1 MRNSVLTYPLGY
13 LSLKDEGGRKL
24 FRRNWISV
32 LIVVAVMSA
41 PFVLFGANYFGDKG
55 FLDRFG
61 SFAAVLTG
69 FYIAALVGVASFS
82 SSVGDLDEEI
92 EVGKISRVTFDRDH
106 GQASSEDLTRR
117 QYVCSMFGYLA
128 FVSLLLSVGAILLV
142 VGAASARTVIDIA
155 ASWFTGQP
163 PPWVLCSLRIATIV
177 AFNLM
182 LAHLLVT
189 TCHGLYYLIDRL
201 YAKKP
206 TLVSKRSP
214 PRN

>member
-1 MRNSVLTYPLGY
+1 MRGSVLAYPLNY
-13 LSLKDEGGRKL
+13 LSLKDENDIRL
-24 FRRNWISV
+24 FRRNGIAVVSV
-32 LIVVAVMSA
+32 VFVLSA
-41 PFVLFGANYFGDKG
+41 PFILADANYFGDKG

-82 SSVGDLDEEI
+82 SSMGDLDNEI
-92 EVGKISRVTFDRDH
+92 EIGRISRVIVNPID
-106 GQASSEDLTRR
+106 GEDPKEYLTRR

-128 FVSLLLSVGAILLV
+128 FISLLLSVGAVLLIV
-142 VGAASARTVIDIA
+142 AADPARAAVECGAQWFERGSVYSVQIVGAMVIVG
-155 ASWFTGQP
+155 FN
-163 PPWVLCSLRIATIV
+163 IV
-177 AFNLM
+177 

-206 TLVSKRSP
+206 KILPKVR
-214 PRN
+214 